1 MPLGLANSTVLYSA
15 AALLIGYQIAVII
28 YRRFFHPLAKVPGP
42 FLPAVTTLYQTFY
55 NGRYYLEVEK
65 FHKKYG
71 AILFFFFFLCSLH

>member
-1 MPLGLANSTVLYSA
+1 MLGLASPTIFYGA

-28 YRRFFHPLAKVPGP
+28 YRRFFHPLNKVPGP

-71 AILFFFFFLCSLH
+71 AHAFFYLCSLH